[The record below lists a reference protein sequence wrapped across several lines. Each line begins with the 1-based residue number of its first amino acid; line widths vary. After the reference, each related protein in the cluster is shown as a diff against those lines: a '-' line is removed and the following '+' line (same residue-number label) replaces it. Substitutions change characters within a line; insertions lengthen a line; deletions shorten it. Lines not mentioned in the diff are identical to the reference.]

1 MKSFIE
7 SLDLDSL
14 PVFRHDY
21 VWRCEVEDE
30 ISREDKLA
38 GWKEYVEPKKKIEMW
53 KWAHKEHHGLWGET
67 TVHRATPPSG
77 GDDLVRIE
85 GSRIEVE
92 E

>member
-1 MKSFIE
+1 MKV
-7 SLDLDSL
+7 DLDDLEKAEARQKSEDNPYL
-14 PVFRHDY
+14 PPEYF
-21 VWRCEVEDE
+21 EQLK
-30 ISREDKLA
+30 RELA